1 MNQIPKISIA
11 KLYSNDDESKLKVAA
26 QIDEACRTCGCFIV
40 KNHHIARV
48 NIGKLVE
55 KTNEFFNQLGQKKKM
70 EMASHAYNKKNK
82 HTYRGY
88 FPQRKN
94 SNSDFIL

>member
-1 MNQIPKISIA
+1 MRLFEWVYSHLNVTKLVRVKLRLIMRLFLPG

-48 NIGKLVE
+48 N
-55 KTNEFFNQLGQKKKM
+55 
-70 EMASHAYNKKNK
+70 APHAYNKKNK